1 MYASESLMFE
11 YFFKEN
17 KELTLLEI
25 DQKFDSSDYK
35 ELLDSLTPL
44 MRQNIIEQP
53 KHEVWIITDIGRK
66 EYLLR
71 QLDKKT
77 KLREDWYKRNWLLA
91 DAIKYVIGFVLGAII
106 TATTLLT
113 CNLSKHQENKLQY
126 PVMFQD
132 TLNKK

>member
-11 YFFKEN
+11 YFFKQN

-25 DQKFDSSDYK
+25 DQKFDSSDYG

-44 MRQNIIEQP
+44 MMQNIIAQP
-53 KHEVWIITDIGRK
+53 KHEVWVITDIGRK
-66 EYLLR
+66 EYLRR

-91 DAIKYVIGFVLGAII
+91 DAIKYVIGFALGAIM
-106 TATTLLT
+106 TATTLQT
-113 CNLSKHQENKLQY
+113 CNRNKPQENKLQY
-126 PVMFQD
+126 PVQSQD